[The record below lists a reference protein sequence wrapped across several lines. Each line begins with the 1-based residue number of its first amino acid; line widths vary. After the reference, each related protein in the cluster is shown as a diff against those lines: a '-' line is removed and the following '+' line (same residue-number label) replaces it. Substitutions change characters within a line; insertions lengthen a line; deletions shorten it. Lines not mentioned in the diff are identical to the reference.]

1 MLWSTDILEYESLR
15 ALVRRFVA
23 SPMGKARL
31 DEMAPSTDRAALT
44 DALAD
49 VAEALHYVREAQ
61 EPVRFG
67 GLPEIDVPAK
77 KLRIE
82 GAVLDPLEIQALVT
96 FLEHASAARL
106 TLLGAREYFPRLATH
121 ADAIDDFRP
130 AIKALAGKI
139 SPDGRVADEA
149 SPELARIRREQLRQR
164 KSIEASLERF
174 LKAHRE
180 DGVLQEDFITQRNDR
195 FVVPLVTNQKGK
207 VAGVVHGTS
216 ASGQSVFVEPLETIE
231 LNNDLVRLNDNE
243 LREIHRILRDMSD
256 RLRAERAGIK
266 AAMLALGELD
276 LIFGKAHFGKAFECS
291 VPRFADRLSLTRA
304 KHPLLIDVMRSQR
317 KSVVPLTLTLD
328 GTEKTLLISG
338 PNTGGKTVAMK
349 CVGLLALMAQ
359 SGLPVPADDAELPIF
374 DQVLADMGD
383 AQSISE
389 SLSSF
394 SAHVK
399 RLKELQEAVTPDSL
413 VLVDELG
420 RATDPEEGGALAV
433 ALLDDFRAV
442 GAFTLV
448 STHLMAVKVY
458 GSTTAGVVNA
468 SMGFNEETLDPTY
481 VLKVGVP
488 GKSAGLDI
496 AQRLGLP
503 LRLIETA
510 RGRLSQNDRDIAR
523 FLNELNARVEAATA
537 RERELDQL
545 KLELEQRRA
554 KLEEDAAKR
563 ESRHLREMQAQIDEA
578 LARFQDDA
586 AQAIG
591 EIEQQQSADKAR
603 LKAAKLKREFT
614 EQVAKITAPAALAAA
629 PALELKEG
637 VRVRLKGIREIA
649 RVRRILHAGAIEVE
663 AGFLKLQVPRSDV
676 TEVLNED
683 GAPVKPKLPK
693 NVSFQPA
700 SEMWSLAQRELNV
713 IGRRA
718 EEALEEVD
726 RYLDSAALAS
736 VERVRIV
743 HGHGMGVLKRAVA
756 DLLKQHPHV
765 EKFYPATATE
775 GGAGAT
781 IVELRV

>member
-1 MLWSTDILEYESLR
+1 MLWSTDILEYD
-15 ALVRRFVA
+15 ALKAIVRRFVA

-31 DEMAPSTDRAALT
+31 DELAPSTDRPAIEET
-44 DALAD
+44 LAD
-49 VAEALHYVREAQ
+49 TAEALHYVRETE
-61 EPVRFG
+61 EPIRFG
-67 GLPEIDVPAK
+67 SIPEIQTAAA

-82 GAVLDPLEIQALVT
+82 GAVLDPLEIQAIIS
-96 FLEHASAARL
+96 FLTQADHIRA
-106 TLLGAREYFPRLATH
+106 TLQKERDRYPRLAAH
-121 ADAIDDFRP
+121 ADAIDNFSGVL
-130 AIKALAGKI
+130 KAVAGKI
-139 SPDGRVADEA
+139 TPEGTVDDNA
-149 SPELARIRREQLRQR
+149 SPELARIRRDQFRQR

-174 LKAHRE
+174 LKTHRE

-195 FVVPLVTNQKGK
+195 FVVPLVTNMKGR
-207 VAGVVHGTS
+207 VAGVVHGAS
-216 ASGQSVFVEPLETIE
+216 ASGHSVFVEPLETIE
-231 LNNDLVRLNDNE
+231 LNNDLVRLNDSE
-243 LREIHRILRDMSD
+243 LREIHRILRDLSD
-256 RLRAERAGIK
+256 RLRAERSGIR
-266 AAMLALGELD
+266 AAVLALGELD
-276 LIFGKAHFGKAFECS
+276 LIFGKAHFGKAFEGT
-291 VPRFADRLSLTRA
+291 VPRFGDKLALVRA
-304 KHPLLIDVMRSQR
+304 RHPLLVDVMRSQR
-317 KSVVPLTLTLD
+317 KSVVPLTLTLE
-328 GTEKTLLISG
+328 GASHTLLISG

-359 SGLPVPADDAELPIF
+359 SGLPVPADDAELPLF

-442 GAFTLV
+442 GALTLV

-458 GSTTAGVVNA
+458 GSTTGGVVNA
-468 SMGFNEETLDPTY
+468 SMGFNEETLEPTY

-503 LRLIETA
+503 IRLIENA
-510 RGRLSQNDRDIAR
+510 RSRLSQNDRDIAR
-523 FLNELNARVEAATA
+523 FLNELNAKVEAATQ
-537 RERELDQL
+537 RERELEQM
-545 KLELEQRRA
+545 KRELEQRRA
-554 KLEEDAAKR
+554 RLEEEAAKR
-563 ESRHLREMQAQIDEA
+563 EARRVRELEDQVEEA
-578 LARFQDDA
+578 LAKFQSEA
-586 AQAIG
+586 ASTIG

-614 EQVAKITAPAALAAA
+614 EQVTKITTPQKAAAA
-629 PALELKEG
+629 PALEIKEG
-637 VRVRLKGIREIA
+637 ARVRLQGIREIA
-649 RVRRILHAGAIEVE
+649 RVRRLIGADALEVE
-663 AGFLKLQVPRSDV
+663 AGFLKLQVPRTDV
-676 TEVLNED
+676 LEVLNED

-700 SEMWSLAQRELNV
+700 GEMWSLAQRELNV

-756 DLLKQHPHV
+756 DLLRKHPHV
-765 EKFYPATATE
+765 EKFYQATASE